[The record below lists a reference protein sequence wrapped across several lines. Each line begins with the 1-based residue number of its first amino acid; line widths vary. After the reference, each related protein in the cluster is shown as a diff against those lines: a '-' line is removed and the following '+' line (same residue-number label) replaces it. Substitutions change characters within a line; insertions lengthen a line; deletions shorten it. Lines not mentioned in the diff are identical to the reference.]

1 MFFYFIYGKINK
13 KYVGE
18 IGMKKV
24 FLLLFLLL
32 MNFGYSENL
41 DNYES
46 KRVFEKFINYL
57 KTGDCEK
64 YKNDKEMIK
73 LLKKCDGN
81 EDVLSY
87 TKYLK
92 NNKYE
97 IIEVKEGKEKSELIV
112 KATYNS
118 FSNIPIEEVI
128 GAYFLEAMDL
138 SKTWNELK
146 LEGDSD
152 YNFEIL
158 DRLNNKFKNR
168 IKVETKVI
176 KIYMDK
182 ENDMWNIGNV
192 EDLNREFIMTIYPLF
207 SVFEKVGE
215 IVSSSDEINF

>member
-1 MFFYFIYGKINK
+1 M
-13 KYVGE
+13 
-18 IGMKKV
+18 MKKI
-24 FLLLFLLL
+24 FLVLFLLL
-32 MNFGYSENL
+32 MSFGYGKNL

-57 KTGDCEK
+57 MTGDCEK
-64 YKNDKEMIK
+64 YKNDKDMIK

-81 EDVLSY
+81 KDVLSY

-128 GAYFLEAMDL
+128 EAYFLEAMDL
-138 SKTWNELK
+138 SKKWNELK
-146 LEGDSD
+146 LEEDSD

-182 ENDMWNIGNV
+182 ENDMWNIADV

-215 IVSSSDEINF
+215 IVSSYDEINF